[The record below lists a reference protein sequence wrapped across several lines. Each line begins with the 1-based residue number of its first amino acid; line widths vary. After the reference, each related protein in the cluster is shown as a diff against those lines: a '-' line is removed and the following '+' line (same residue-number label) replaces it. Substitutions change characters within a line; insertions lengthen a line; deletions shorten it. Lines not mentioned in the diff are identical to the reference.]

1 MKGWRQGWRQ
11 SCPQSRSK
19 LFLGN
24 AVCEPGLQEM
34 GPGPP
39 EALLGQG
46 LIGYGAGV
54 EVWTWARA
62 PRAVGLGLNFS
73 ATSIIAGSA
82 V

>member
-1 MKGWRQGWRQ
+1 
-11 SCPQSRSK
+11 
-19 LFLGN
+19 
-24 AVCEPGLQEM
+24 M

-62 PRAVGLGLNFS
+62 PRAVGLSLNFS